1 MHVEFPKLAD
11 TLVEGVVS
19 AWYKRPG
26 DAVKRGEPLFAVETD
41 KVNTDVESPYDGV
54 LAEILVPEGEH
65 AEVGQVLARFAG
77 TGAADSGAG
86 DVTAPPIASSP
97 HTTAAAT
104 PSSHTAPTATPSA
117 YAGAPGEHTAVSRP
131 VQPPS
136 ADGNG
141 GLTPMRRR
149 IAERMTE
156 ARATIA
162 QGSCAR
168 LVDLSGIERRGASW
182 TAYFVKAFAQA
193 LEADRIGVAVEVPG
207 GLVVPVVPDARDAS
221 LHDISVRITEL
232 AERAR
237 TSALTAVDVGGAAA
251 TVTNVGATGT
261 LLAFPLVAPGEPAI
275 LAPGAVADGRCWLA
289 LCYDRARYDEYAADR
304 LLATVVAKL
313 LAFA

>member
-1 MHVEFPKLAD
+1 MQVEFPKLAD
-11 TLVEGVVS
+11 TLVDGVVS

-26 DAVKRGEPLFAVETD
+26 DTVRKGEPLFAVETD
-41 KVNTDVESPYDGV
+41 KVNTDVESPHDGV
-54 LAEILVPEGEH
+54 LAVILVPEGER

-77 TGAADSGAG
+77 AG
-86 DVTAPPIASSP
+86 SAEEAPATASAPHASL
-97 HTTAAAT
+97 A
-104 PSSHTAPTATPSA
+104 
-117 YAGAPGEHTAVSRP
+117 GEHTAVSRP
-131 VQPPS
+131 IH
-136 ADGNG
+136 AAAAGTNG
-141 GLTPMRRR
+141 GLTAMRKR

-168 LVDLSGIERRGASW
+168 LVDVSAIERRGTSW

-221 LHDISVRITEL
+221 LHDISVRISDL

-237 TSALTAVDVGGAAA
+237 TNALTADDVGGAAA
-251 TVTNVGATGT
+251 TVTNVGVTGT

-275 LAPGAVADGRCWLA
+275 LAPGAIVDGRCWLA

-304 LLATVVAKL
+304 LLAAVAQH
-313 LAFA
+313 LAAMAHRTA

>member
-1 MHVEFPKLAD
+1 MQVEFPKLAD
-11 TLVEGVVS
+11 TLVDGVVS

-26 DAVKRGEPLFAVETD
+26 DAVRKGEPLFAVETD

-54 LAEILVPEGEH
+54 LAEIVVPEGER

-77 TGAADSGAG
+77 EGGAVEVSPTG
-86 DVTAPPIASSP
+86 VHTAMSRPIP
-97 HTTAAAT
+97 TAAA
-104 PSSHTAPTATPSA
+104 
-117 YAGAPGEHTAVSRP
+117 RP
-131 VQPPS
+131 
-136 ADGNG
+136 NG
-141 GLTPMRRR
+141 GLTAMRKR

-168 LVDLSGIERRGASW
+168 LVDVSGIERRGASW
-182 TAYFVKAFAQA
+182 TAYFVKAFAKA

-207 GLVVPVVPDARDAS
+207 GLVVPVIPDARDAS

-237 TSALTAVDVGGAAA
+237 AGMLTANDVGGAAA
-251 TVTNVGATGT
+251 TVTNVGVAGT

-275 LAPGAVADGRCWLA
+275 LAPGAIVDGRCWLA
-289 LCYDRARYDEYAADR
+289 LCYDRAHYDEYAADR
-304 LLATVVAKL
+304 VLAAVAGHL
-313 LAFA
+313 VAAH